1 MNIEIVHT
9 KNAAAGWD
17 ISARARSE
25 NTEKISRATINLNGF
40 DEYDETFSPPLASWQ
55 NDLRQ
60 RGQFPGKNRVRVSV
74 TDDNGN
80 ETSNEDVWD

>member
-9 KNAAAGWD
+9 KNPAVGWD

-55 NDLRQ
+55 NDLQQ